1 MKNKQTHLRNASFLA
16 LAFVIL
22 GYTVKFYPEAVAGFD
37 TVIQTLVRGNL
48 PSTASQFWTSITVLG
63 NTVIILTI
71 SLLLAAFFYFYK
83 KWKMEASL
91 ILASFAVMGV
101 ASTALKYV
109 YQRPRPSIEWLIDTI
124 GYSYPSWHTAS
135 TMMIAG
141 AVVIIIQ
148 QRMKKGALKL
158 LLQAGMLIL
167 AALVAI
173 SRIYIGVHF
182 PTDIIGGWLLAGFL
196 LSVLYPFYDQKR
208 FEWRFQSKQK

>member
-37 TVIQTLVRGNL
+37 TAIQTFVRGNL
-48 PSTASQFWTSITVLG
+48 PRTASQFWTSITVLG

-83 KWKMEASL
+83 KWKMEAYL

-158 LLQAGMLIL
+158 LLQAGLLIL

>member
-1 MKNKQTHLRNASFLA
+1 MKNKQTHLRNASFLV

-37 TVIQTLVRGNL
+37 TAIQTLVRGNL

-83 KWKMEASL
+83 KWKMEAYL

-158 LLQAGMLIL
+158 LLQAGLLIL

>member
-22 GYTVKFYPEAVAGFD
+22 GYTVKFYPEVVAGFD
-37 TVIQTLVRGNL
+37 TTIQTLVRGNL

-71 SLLLAAFFYFYK
+71 SLLLVAFFYFYK
-83 KWKMEASL
+83 KWKMEAYL

-158 LLQAGMLIL
+158 LLQAGLLIL

>member
-22 GYTVKFYPEAVAGFD
+22 GYTVKFYPEVVAGFD
-37 TVIQTLVRGNL
+37 TALQTLVRGNL

-83 KWKMEASL
+83 KWKMEAYL

-158 LLQAGMLIL
+158 LLQAGLLIL